1 MKSQMIKAALISAFV
16 LASPMLSFAGG
27 QPAKMHKDDTTQDR
41 TGTTRA
47 VQQGKGSGLTRNE
60 GVQADAYRAQT
71 PAESQVAKEQS
82 SPGRPVDTAFH
93 K

>member
-1 MKSQMIKAALISAFV
+1 MKYQIIKATLVSAFV

-27 QPAKMHKDDTTQDR
+27 QPAKMHKNDTQDR
-41 TGTTRA
+41 TGVTRA

-60 GVQADAYRAQT
+60 GVHANAYREQT
-71 PAESQVAKEQS
+71 PAESQVVKEQS
-82 SPGRPVDTAFH
+82 NPGRPIDTAFR